1 VKKLVRR
8 LSASEARRFLV
19 SHTGLARFTKDRGPS
34 AIVALLGRL
43 RCIQLDPL
51 DAIGENADL
60 VVLARVRGARRGD
73 VHRALYPGHAFE
85 HFAKERC
92 ILPASAFPHYRE
104 RAVETPW
111 WRHSDRMKRLDAGLL
126 DAVLDEVRA
135 RGPVRARDLAHR
147 GGVEPID
154 WAGWK
159 GTSSATKL
167 SLEVLW
173 TRCQVVVA
181 GRNGRDKLFDVPER
195 ALPLV
200 ANSSPGA
207 SFEEWGIRER
217 VEAAGLLPR
226 AGGPC
231 WSMLSDARVGP
242 VPEALL
248 ESGELEQVEV
258 EGARRPYLASRG
270 FLERPLAK
278 LDDAMRVLGPLDPLL
293 WDRGLVRQAFGFDYV
308 WEVYKPASER
318 RYGWYVCPLLHR
330 GELVARMEASTSGT
344 TLLVSKI
351 WREPERQFDEDAF
364 TLLLE
369 RHAAALGCDAYKRG
383 PGARPRRGGVSSR

>member
-1 VKKLVRR
+1 MSPRVKP
-8 LSASEARRFLV
+8 
-19 SHTGLARFTKDRGPS
+19 GARFAKERGPR
-34 AIVALLGRL
+34 AIVPLLARL

-60 VVLARVRGARRGD
+60 VVLARVRGSHRGD

-111 WRHSDRMKRLDAGLL
+111 WRHSDRMKRLGAGLL
-126 DAVLDEVRA
+126 DAVLEEVKA
-135 RGPVRARDLAHR
+135 RGPLRARDLTHR

-167 SLEVLW
+167 ALEVLW

-200 ANSSPGA
+200 ASRKA
-207 SFEEWGIRER
+207 SAPFDEWGIRER
-217 VEAAGLLPR
+217 VAAAGLLPR

-231 WSMLSDARVGP
+231 WSMLSQARLGP
-242 VPEALL
+242 VPQAMIEC
-248 ESGELEQVEV
+248 GELEQIEV

-270 FLERPLAK
+270 FLDRPPAK
-278 LDDAMRVLGPLDPLL
+278 PDDAMRVLGPLDPLL

-330 GELVARMEASTSGT
+330 GELVARMEASTLGT

-351 WREPERQFDEDAF
+351 WREPARQFDEDAF

-369 RHAAALGCDAYKRG
+369 RHAESLGCDAYKRG
-383 PGARPRRGGVSSR
+383 PGARPRRGAASSA

>member
-1 VKKLVRR
+1 M
-8 LSASEARRFLV
+8 V
-19 SHTGLARFTKDRGPS
+19 SHLGLARFAPRRGPR
-34 AIVALLGRL
+34 AIVELLGRL

-92 ILPASAFPHYRE
+92 ILPAAAFPHYRE

-111 WRHSDRMKRLDAGLL
+111 WRHSERMKRLDAGLI
-126 DAVLDEVRA
+126 DDVLGEVRA
-135 RGPVRARDLAHR
+135 RGPLRARDLTPR

-159 GTSSATKL
+159 GTSSASKL
-167 SLEVLW
+167 ALEVLW

-181 GRNGRDKLFDVPER
+181 GRNGRDKFFDLPER

-200 ANSSPGA
+200 ASAPPQHP
-207 SFEEWGIRER
+207 FEEWGIRER

-231 WSMLSDARVGP
+231 WSMLSHARLGH
-242 VPEALL
+242 VPEAMLAR
-248 ESGELEQVEV
+248 GELEEVEV
-258 EGARRPYLASRG
+258 EGARRPYLATSG
-270 FLERPLAK
+270 FLERPLVEP
-278 LDDAMRVLGPLDPLL
+278 DDAMRVLGPLDPLL

-308 WEVYKPASER
+308 WEVYKPAHER

-330 GELVARMEASTSGT
+330 GELVARMEAAVSHR

-351 WREPERQFDEDAF
+351 WREPERHFDEDAF
-364 TLLLE
+364 ALLLE
-369 RHAAALGCDAYKRG
+369 RHAVALGCDGFKRG
-383 PGARPRRGGVSSR
+383 PGARPRRRA